1 MRAHPRRRPHG
12 RAARTEGRARRA
24 SREPSDEPVLRFR
37 NYQPKSEDLK
47 GNEIAP
53 PSVPSVEDQV
63 GAAEVLHHDA
73 TQEPLLNLAPKKAN
87 WDLKRDIE
95 PQARPPMTPA
105 HRAVPRST
113 DRSRD
118 VRAGSARG
126 RRPLIPLTPS
136 LR

>member
-95 PQARPPMTPA
+95 PQARPPMTPRSSGHAAPHQSLSRCESGKRARKAAPYPA
-105 HRAVPRST
+105 HPVA
-113 DRSRD
+113 
-118 VRAGSARG
+118 
-126 RRPLIPLTPS
+126 
-136 LR
+136 